1 MHVTFKIF
9 EGLNGQ
15 WLRKETKTW
24 NERVAKSSKCLRA
37 KPIFYQSKFYDHVVF
52 YEKFFLLNSFT
63 NAGLIAN
70 YVSLFLCC
78 DTRVQAVDVGI
89 VEIAV

>member
-15 WLRKETKTW
+15 WLREETKTW
-24 NERVAKSSKCLRA
+24 NERVAKCLGA

-52 YEKFFLLNSFT
+52 YEKIIWLNSFT
-63 NAGLIAN
+63 NAGLSAN
-70 YVSLFLCC
+70 SVSLFCVVI
-78 DTRVQAVDVGI
+78 RVCRSPMLVL
-89 VEIAV
+89 